1 MVGGSRLLNHARAEK
16 DQALAESKKRSA
28 EFDKF
33 CRESTLRNANT
44 LEQSG
49 SPGAVE
55 AADEMRMSVGETV
68 QKDPATKVMAAFNA
82 TQLPEIGASAESAA
96 GMGKLA
102 PKMGGSGDSANPLG
116 DFQMDFDLPRD
127 ANMGR
132 FGDVD
137 KALGISDDPEGADA
151 QKLPNVLT
159 RGSKEV
165 AEALSYGLDDPLQTQ
180 YAKLERAQRDLK
192 GVATEAKPCLHC
204 EPLQP
209 EVWRQSDVRNR
220 FR

>member
-1 MVGGSRLLNHARAEK
+1 MAGGSRLLDHARAEK

-33 CRESTLRNANT
+33 CRESTLQCASI

-55 AADEMRMSVGETV
+55 AADEMRMSVGEAV
-68 QKDPATKVMAAFNA
+68 QKDPAAKVMAAFNA
-82 TQLPEIGASAESAA
+82 TQLPQIGPSAESAG

-102 PKMGGSGDSANPLG
+102 PKAGGSGGKVNLLG
-116 DFQMDFDLPRD
+116 EFGMDFDLPRD
-127 ANMGR
+127 PNMGR

-137 KALGISDDPEGADA
+137 KALGISDDPEGAGDG
-151 QKLPNVLT
+151 KLPNLLT

-180 YAKLERAQRDLK
+180 YAKLEQAQQELK
-192 GVATEAKPCLHC
+192 GVATEDKLDLQC

-209 EVWRQSDVRNR
+209 ETWRRSDVRSR